1 MATPLDL
8 PLPEITVDN
17 FQRSWTR
24 FELVATAKEWNDD
37 KKKVILPTLLRGK
50 LVDIYMTLNEET
62 RGALTELKKTL
73 MRQAGLLRDPLTA
86 SQSFMSRRQA
96 SGEKVSDFAVE
107 LQKLFTESYPGEVTT
122 SPILLQRFL
131 TGLLPAISR
140 QLLIKG
146 KPTSFN
152 GAIQDASDIEFAL
165 TFDAPQEDLQ
175 DVNVVRHKSSP
186 TTTDS
191 QTLQS
196 ALEQMTKRLEA
207 LETKVTTVSKH
218 SRYYPTQRARTARQ
232 PRFNAADRVCWLCGE
247 MGHLRRECPLNN
259 QGPARPVGGWPRQ

>member
-8 PLPEITVDN
+8 PLLEITVDN
-17 FQRSWTR
+17 FQCAWTH

-50 LVDIYMTLNEET
+50 LVDVYMTLNEET
-62 RGALTELKKTL
+62 RGALPELKKTL
-73 MRQAGLLRDPLTA
+73 MHQAGLFRDPLTA

-96 SGEKVSDFAVE
+96 SGEKLSDFAVQ
-107 LQKLFTESYPGEVTT
+107 LQKLFAESYPGEATT
-122 SPILLQRFL
+122 SPMLLQRSL

-152 GAIQDASDIEFAL
+152 RAIQDASDIEFAL
-165 TFDAPQEDLQ
+165 TFDAPQEELQ
-175 DVNVVRHKSSP
+175 DINVVRHKSSP
-186 TTTDS
+186 MTNDS
-191 QTLQS
+191 KTLQA

-207 LETKVTTVSKH
+207 LETKVTTTSKQ
-218 SRYYPTQRARTARQ
+218 SRYYATPQARAARQ
-232 PRFNAADRVCWLCGE
+232 PRFNAANRVCWLCGE
-247 MGHLRRECPLNN
+247 MRHI
-259 QGPARPVGGWPRQ
+259 

>member
-17 FQRSWTR
+17 FQRAWTR
-24 FELVATAKEWNDD
+24 FELVATAKEWDDD

-50 LVDIYMTLNEET
+50 LVDIYMTLSEET
-62 RGALTELKKTL
+62 RGALLELKKTL

-96 SGEKVSDFAVE
+96 SGEKVSDFVVE
-107 LQKLFTESYPGEVTT
+107 LQKLFTESYPGEATT
-122 SPILLQRFL
+122 SLILLQRFL

-152 GAIQDASDIEFAL
+152 RATQDASDIEFAL
-165 TFDAPQEDLQ
+165 TFDAPQEELQ
-175 DVNVVRHKSSP
+175 DINMVRRKSSP
-186 TTTDS
+186 TTNDS
-191 QTLQS
+191 QDTASSFGTNNKAIRGFRDKSYNGFQAIQVLCHTAS
-196 ALEQMTKRLEA
+196 KSS
-207 LETKVTTVSKH
+207 TTA
-218 SRYYPTQRARTARQ
+218 TI
-232 PRFNAADRVCWLCGE
+232 
-247 MGHLRRECPLNN
+247 
-259 QGPARPVGGWPRQ
+259 